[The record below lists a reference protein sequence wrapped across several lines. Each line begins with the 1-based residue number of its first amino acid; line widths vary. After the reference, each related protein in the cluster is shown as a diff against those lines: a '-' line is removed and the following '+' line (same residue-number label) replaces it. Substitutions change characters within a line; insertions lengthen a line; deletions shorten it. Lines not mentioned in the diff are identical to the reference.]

1 MIRSLI
7 VTATLLLC
15 SFASAQDT
23 FQDVSTPSVRQ
34 LLSAGLSLPM
44 GAFGDKT
51 GTDAGA
57 AKTGWTVNYTGVYAL
72 PNDFA
77 AVASV
82 HFAMNGFDTEGTG
95 ITEAGSYSSFAFI
108 IGAGPDIKAGAA
120 SVIVTP
126 FVGLFSGSTPE
137 LKSPLLTVTS
147 AGARSI
153 TYGGAITVLQAPF
166 GLSME
171 YLIAKPEY
179 TFELTGFGS
188 SKVKQPSNQFLLTV
202 GYSW

>member
-1 MIRSLI
+1 MSRSLI
-7 VTATLLLC
+7 VTAMLLVC
-15 SFASAQDT
+15 SFAFAQDS

-34 LLSAGLSLPM
+34 LLSAGVSLPM

-57 AKTGWTVNYTGVYAL
+57 AKTGWTLNYTGVYAL
-72 PNDFA
+72 PSEFA
-77 AVASV
+77 AIASV
-82 HFAMNGFDTEGTG
+82 QFAMNGIDVEGTG

-108 IGAGPDIKAGAA
+108 LGAGPDLKAGAA
-120 SVIVTP
+120 SIIVTP
-126 FVGLFSGSTPE
+126 FIGLFSGSTPE
-137 LKSPLLTVTS
+137 LKSPSLTVTS
-147 AGARSI
+147 AGARAI
-153 TYGGAITVLQAPF
+153 TYGGAVTVLQAPF
-166 GLSME
+166 GLTME

-179 TFELTGFGS
+179 TFEFTGLGT